1 MTVICLIN
9 HSTSKLFNE
18 NWVGTVIDLTLKS
31 GHRFTQ
37 IYPNPHPYPHLKAKP
52 RQVDVT
58 TLFLWQEVL
67 RERSSQLTFD
77 RLKKEFAAFI
87 SDTHCTHN
95 CSGAGETDL
104 EV

>member
-37 IYPNPHPYPHLKAKP
+37 IFADELCGSGFQP
-52 RQVDVT
+52 R
-58 TLFLWQEVL
+58 
-67 RERSSQLTFD
+67 
-77 RLKKEFAAFI
+77 
-87 SDTHCTHN
+87 
-95 CSGAGETDL
+95 
-104 EV
+104 